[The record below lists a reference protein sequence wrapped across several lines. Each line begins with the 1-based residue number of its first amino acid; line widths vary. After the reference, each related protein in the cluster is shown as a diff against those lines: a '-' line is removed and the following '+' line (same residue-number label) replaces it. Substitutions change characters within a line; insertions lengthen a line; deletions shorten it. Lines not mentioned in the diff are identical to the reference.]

1 MGRTVAQEDR
11 HAAIRVHEGAVV
23 VQQGD
28 GFAEAF
34 EQVQHR
40 SAGLILRGEF
50 RPEEMPKVRWSGSDL
65 DAGSDR
71 EDVPQFVDLGV
82 FQRDAAMGPIGRTS
96 TPVQAYGTAESRI
109 PRRLSARAVCFSDRV
124 GFREPDQPVA
134 ETSIGIFRVGVGQTQ
149 ESMKAGVGIP
159 GDDAKNPFRGGHVPF
174 TNFVGLRAAQADVPR
189 YQYLPSRT
197 NMQGS
202 LTFFH
207 HDVRVRWRPTDPGV
221 YSGFAQTARTLHRFR
236 GCGARDAPGQKQE
249 GERSHGGTDL
259 CRWCRFRCRIS
270 ICVSQPLEVSVLHLA
285 LLGLTLALAAP
296 AHAGGYE
303 VVGPKRHAKAAVSGI
318 VGDWVPL
325 PPQEVATQVAL
336 LRRLLQEPPPTNEE
350 LVALGV
356 QGEELEQAMVM
367 RDNMADAVGRSMAES
382 TLAALDAIRVQITR
396 DQIIISALGQNESAA
411 YRVTRAS
418 GDRVDVLLTR
428 SDGRQEPGAFVI
440 QPDGTLVALENGVE
454 KLRFRRSGG

>member
-1 MGRTVAQEDR
+1 
-11 HAAIRVHEGAVV
+11 
-23 VQQGD
+23 
-28 GFAEAF
+28 
-34 EQVQHR
+34 
-40 SAGLILRGEF
+40 
-50 RPEEMPKVRWSGSDL
+50 
-65 DAGSDR
+65 
-71 EDVPQFVDLGV
+71 
-82 FQRDAAMGPIGRTS
+82 
-96 TPVQAYGTAESRI
+96 
-109 PRRLSARAVCFSDRV
+109 
-124 GFREPDQPVA
+124 
-134 ETSIGIFRVGVGQTQ
+134 
-149 ESMKAGVGIP
+149 
-159 GDDAKNPFRGGHVPF
+159 
-174 TNFVGLRAAQADVPR
+174 
-189 YQYLPSRT
+189 
-197 NMQGS
+197 
-202 LTFFH
+202 
-207 HDVRVRWRPTDPGV
+207 
-221 YSGFAQTARTLHRFR
+221 
-236 GCGARDAPGQKQE
+236 
-249 GERSHGGTDL
+249 
-259 CRWCRFRCRIS
+259 
-270 ICVSQPLEVSVLHLA
+270 VLHLA